1 MNAPL
6 WRIRLLTGLVITFFI
21 GSGAAVAATLTKT
34 TQADFETAGSTRT
47 NLDTATT
54 PGDMFLRKGGTPAST
69 TSAGP
74 AITSNGSGSHSIV
87 RSDGKILIINGS
99 SANGLLTDL
108 YDPSTNTVA
117 AGPSFNGT
125 IVSTGGHSIKL
136 PDGRFLIVHA
146 GGTATNV
153 TSIYNNETSG
163 TLALG
168 PTLTANANGHS
179 FTIKN
184 TDGTFTIV
192 HANGLTST
200 SRYSPNGVNGCVAAN
215 GCMAV
220 GPTTPSAIVNGAFA
234 MQNTDGTYLVTV
246 GNGTATLFY
255 DPTTRTFSNTGAPTL
270 SGTIGRGAHAIQKD
284 ADTLLI
290 FHAGVTAGTT
300 GTTLYNRNAKTT
312 SAGPTTPTSVGDGNF
327 SIELPDGRYLIF
339 PGNGSTANFFYT
351 PSSNTFSTAGAPT
364 DASAGLGGHAVH
376 LPDKVNGAAYANA
389 GKFLLVR
396 GASTTTRIYDAGWSV
411 TGTYESEAL
420 SPAGISAWT
429 TLGWTAGADPTLT
442 FEVRTATT
450 SAGLAS
456 ATYRAQTNG
465 GSIGAAAGEIWLQ
478 IRANY
483 SRVIPK
489 RPLAGEDVE
498 RGIAVTVFQRT
509 FAQPSVLDMT
519 VNYNTLTLVKQVW
532 LVGGSAPLALTNGSP
547 TSTVVPSGQ
556 TIVFLIYIK
565 NNTASAM
572 TDVRFSDLLDIS
584 AAGFDYIASSLV
596 RTDAASPPADT
607 ASDLTIFN
615 ATAPGTGTALTDAVD
630 TDVGSICDSTAGAC
644 PGTTLDRVTI
654 GNTTGLTPDQAN
666 GTLSVSANT
675 TFAVRFRAVKK

>member
-6 WRIRLLTGLVITFFI
+6 WRMRILAGLMITFFI
-21 GSGAAVAATLTKT
+21 GFGTAVAATLTKT
-34 TQADFETAGSTRT
+34 TQADFEAAGSTRT
-47 NLDTATT
+47 NLDTTTT

-87 RSDGKILIINGS
+87 RSDGKILIVNGS
-99 SANGLLTDL
+99 TANGLLTDL

-117 AGPSFNGT
+117 AGPSFNTT

-136 PDGRFLIVHA
+136 PDGRFLIIHA

-184 TDGTFTIV
+184 TDGTFTIF
-192 HANGLTST
+192 HSNGLATTSL
-200 SRYSPNGVNGCVAAN
+200 YSPNGVNGCVAAN
-215 GCMAV
+215 GCMAA
-220 GPTTPSAIVNGAFA
+220 GPTSTLTKVNGSFA
-234 MQNTDGTYLVTV
+234 VQNTDGTYLVV
-246 GNGTATLFY
+246 KGGGTTTEFY
-255 DPTTRTFSNTGAPTL
+255 DPTSKTFSTAGAPAL
-270 SGTIGRGAHAIQKD
+270 SGTAGRGAHALQKD
-284 ADTLLI
+284 ADTILI
-290 FHAGVTAGTT
+290 FHAGVGAGTT

-351 PSSNTFSTAGAPT
+351 PSSNTFSTVGAPT

-376 LPDKVNGAAYANA
+376 LPDKVSGASYANA
-389 GKFLLVR
+389 GKYLLVR

-429 TLGWTAGADPTLT
+429 TLSWTAGADPTLT

-456 ATYRAQTNG
+456 ATYRTQTNS
-465 GSIGAAAGEIWLQ
+465 GSIGAGAGEIWLQ

-489 RPLAGEDVE
+489 RPLEGEDVE

-509 FAQPSVLDMT
+509 FAQPSVLDVT
-519 VNYNTLTLVKQVW
+519 ANYNTLTLVKQVW
-532 LVGGSAPLALTNGSP
+532 EVGGSAPLALTNGSP
-547 TSTVVPSGQ
+547 ATATVPSGQ
-556 TIVFLIYIK
+556 TIVFLIYVK
-565 NNTASAM
+565 NTTASAL
-572 TDVRFSDLLDIS
+572 TDIRFSDLLDIS
-584 AAGFDYIASSLV
+584 ASGFDYVVGSLV
-596 RTDAASPPADT
+596 RTSAATPPADT

-630 TDVGSICDSTAGAC
+630 GDVASACDSTAGAC
-644 PGTTLDRVTI
+644 PGTTLNRVTV
-654 GNTTGLTPDQAN
+654 GNTTGLTPAQAN
-666 GTLSVSANT
+666 GTLSIAANT
-675 TFAVRFRAVKK
+675 AFAVRFRAVKK